1 MTTED
6 EFFKDTESKTQYVET
21 EGDIVHPDL
30 IRSLKQ
36 NRDEVVTLYAKLI
49 ANPYLAPELVDDFR
63 SSLMN
68 TLGSLIEHGIPV
80 SHDSKV
86 RTPDD
91 IIKEGLAELG
101 GLLGAKAFGIGLKAK
116 RSFDE
121 SMKDVR
127 NNIEDDFKIYRDP
140 DTGDYYF
147 IDPQTGEEV
156 DCDAEGNPLE

>member
-1 MTTED
+1 MTSED
-6 EFFKDTESKTQYVET
+6 EFFKDAEHKTQFVET
-21 EGDIVHPDL
+21 DGDIVHPDL

-80 SHDSKV
+80 SHDSKI
-86 RTPDD
+86 RTADD

-101 GLLGAKAFGIGLKAK
+101 GILGAKAFGIGLKAK

-121 SMKDVR
+121 SMKDIR
-127 NNIEDDFKIYRDP
+127 EGGDDFKIYRDP
-140 DTGDYYF
+140 DTGEYYF
-147 IDPQTGEEV
+147 IDPDTGEEV
-156 DCDAEGNPLE
+156 DCDADGNPLE